1 MNINN
6 VLNIKTGKI
15 IVYRL
20 YDVAYEID
28 LSKVEEKLKRESKR
42 LKIQKKPFSKAFE
55 FVNPPVT
62 FQLKGFKKNIGNKTF
77 DVNVYSK
84 IYDYGVISISLEIPI
99 KDISM
104 PDLEILAAGLEED
117 ENIATECKDQLE
129 YVISILKDTFLGFG
143 ISNFEEDYII
153 FYIESFFP
161 QDLSIDEL
169 INKYDVSRLLFYETN
184 PLSSVIREDLI
195 SSRFSYYTNDGV
207 FLNWDNALIIEPSGS
222 MDIPDILEFANSQ
235 LLELRYYDSI
245 ADRELNQIYDSISA
259 KGALSIWKIKDYER
273 FAARIMKTITELT
286 EITEK
291 IDSSLKVTQ
300 DVYYARIYRAILRL
314 LMVKDWEMAI
324 KKKLDIATN
333 VCDMLYREI
342 SNKRLEV
349 LELVIVILIAVDILI
364 WIL

>member
-1 MNINN
+1 MHIKNGLNINS
-6 VLNIKTGKI
+6 GKI

-28 LSKVEEKLKRESKR
+28 LIKVEEKLKRESKR

-62 FQLKGFKKNIGNKTF
+62 FQLKSIKKNIGNRIF
-77 DVNVYSK
+77 DVSVYSK
-84 IYDYGVISISLEIPI
+84 VYDYGVISISLEIPV
-99 KDISM
+99 KEISIT
-104 PDLEILAAGLEED
+104 DLEILAVQLEED
-117 ENIATECKDQLE
+117 EDIITETKEQLE
-129 YVISILKDTFLGFG
+129 YVTSILKDTFSGFN
-143 ISNFEEDYII
+143 ISNFEEDYTI
-153 FYIESFFP
+153 FYIESLS

-169 INKYDVSRLLFYETN
+169 INRYDLSRLLLYETT
-184 PLSSVIREDLI
+184 PLSPSIKDELI
-195 SSRFSYYTNDGV
+195 SSRFSYYINDGV
-207 FLNWDNALIIEPSGS
+207 ILNWDNALIIEPSGS

-245 ADRELNQIYDSISA
+245 ADKELNHIYDSISA

-300 DVYYARIYRAILRL
+300 DVYYARIYRAILKL

-349 LELVIVILIAVDILI
+349 LEFVIVILIAVDILI

>member
-1 MNINN
+1 MDIKDNPNINS
-6 VLNIKTGKI
+6 GKI
-15 IVYRL
+15 IIYRL

-28 LSKVEEKLKRESKR
+28 LIKVEEKLKRESKR

-62 FQLKGFKKNIGNKTF
+62 FQLKNIKKNINNRIF
-77 DVNVYSK
+77 DVTVNSK
-84 IYDYGVISISLEIPI
+84 VYDYGVISISLEIPV
-99 KDISM
+99 KEISI
-104 PDLEILAAGLEED
+104 DEFEILAAQLEED
-117 ENIATECKDQLE
+117 ENIVIESKKHLE
-129 YVISILKDTFLGFG
+129 YVITILKDTFSGFS
-143 ISNFEEDYII
+143 ISNFEEDYTI
-153 FYIESFFP
+153 FYIESLP
-161 QDLSIDEL
+161 QDLTIDEL
-169 INKYDVSRLLFYETN
+169 INRYDISRLLLYETT
-184 PLSSVIREDLI
+184 PLSPSIKEELI
-195 SSRFSYYTNDGV
+195 SSRFSYYNNDCV
-207 FLNWDNALIIEPSGS
+207 ILNWDNALIIEPSGS

-245 ADRELNQIYDSISA
+245 ADKELNQIYDSISA

-300 DVYYARIYRAILRL
+300 DVYYARIYRAILKL
-314 LMVKDWEMAI
+314 LLVKDWEMAI

-342 SNKRLEV
+342 SNKRLEI
-349 LELVIVILIAVDILI
+349 LEFVIVILIAVDILI

>member
-1 MNINN
+1 MKIDNS
-6 VLNIKTGKI
+6 LNIKSGKI
-15 IVYRL
+15 IIYRL

-28 LSKVEEKLKRESKR
+28 LIRIEEKLKTESKR

-55 FVNPPVT
+55 FVNPPIS
-62 FQLKGFKKNIGNKTF
+62 FQLKGFKKNIVDNTF
-77 DVNVYSK
+77 DVNANCK
-84 IYDYGVISISLEIPI
+84 IYDYGVISISLEILI
-99 KDISM
+99 KNVAIT
-104 PDLEILAAGLEED
+104 DLEILAEELEKD
-117 ENIATECKDQLE
+117 ENISLECKKQLE
-129 YVISILKDTFLGFG
+129 YVISILKDTFSGFS
-143 ISNFEEDYII
+143 ISNFEEDYTI
-153 FYIESFFP
+153 FYIESLQP
-161 QDLSIDEL
+161 DQSIDEL
-169 INKYDVSRLLFYETN
+169 INKYDVSRLLLYETN
-184 PLSSVIREDLI
+184 PLSPTIKDELI
-195 SSRFSYYTNDGV
+195 SSRFSYYVNDGV
-207 FLNWDNALIIEPSGS
+207 ILNWDNALIIEPSGS

-245 ADRELNQIYDSISA
+245 VDKELNQIYDSISA

-300 DVYYARIYRAILRL
+300 DVYYAKIYRAILRL

-342 SNKRLEV
+342 SNKRLEI
-349 LELVIVILIAVDILI
+349 LEFVIVILIAVDILI